1 MINFLTIVI
10 YLTLSITSFCF
21 AQQETLRP
29 INPDT
34 LRWFGLQQSYPQFSY
49 TWITGNEKDENIYIF
64 RVKLKANGQLPPLKH
79 PDTRYGT
86 VLSGTLYIGFGKS
99 IDNSAMFEIS
109 NGEVYCIPA
118 NQTHYIKAED
128 SDVTYQEV
136 GFGPTATTGTA
147 VFK

>member
-1 MINFLTIVI
+1 M
-10 YLTLSITSFCF
+10 
-21 AQQETLRP
+21 
-29 INPDT
+29 
-34 LRWFGLQQSYPQFSY
+34 
-49 TWITGNEKDENIYIF
+49 
-64 RVKLKANGQLPPLKH
+64 KLKANGQLPPLKH

-86 VLSGTLYIGFGKS
+86 VFGKS

-118 NQTHYIKAED
+118 NQTHYIKAGD